1 MNLFDC
7 KSPGYHPN
15 LENLAEQLNK
25 YETAPYLFSLFSS
38 KNKNYAALSAFVW
51 FKQYLLE
58 PVWNSKECNWP
69 VTGLRNRGTS
79 EGPECF

>member
-38 KNKNYAALSAFVW
+38 KNKNYAALSAFLW

-69 VTGLRNRGTS
+69 HYEKKLTKNIRPTDLL
-79 EGPECF
+79 